1 MRALTSPPRSPT
13 TVTRSRNSTAVFAVS
28 LCEDLDRILA
38 GISAFLKKDTR
49 VLDEPAP
56 SVNTSNLTDKIVEL
70 SVHAWCGTGD
80 AEAVRAD
87 LMRQL
92 QIVLHVKEN

>member
-1 MRALTSPPRSPT
+1 
-13 TVTRSRNSTAVFAVS
+13 
-28 LCEDLDRILA
+28 
-38 GISAFLKKDTR
+38 
-49 VLDEPAP
+49 
-56 SVNTSNLTDKIVEL
+56 
-70 SVHAWCGTGD
+70 VHAWCGTGD